1 MGRPRQFDESA
12 LLDVAIELFWTDGF
26 DSTSVEGVSSA
37 SGVGNGSIY
46 AAYGSKM
53 GLFLMAF
60 RRYCE
65 RRAEFVHEVLRA
77 NPGPPRTAVRAFFD
91 AVIADCLAHPN
102 RRGCLMLNSIGQL
115 GHRVPEV
122 IAISD
127 LTTARMETH
136 VADRLRADITRKAL
150 GENELA
156 ALSSHI
162 VLVSQGLIQL
172 SRLDVPRQRLH
183 DVAEISCAA
192 VPQ

>member
-12 LLDVAIELFWTDGF
+12 LLDVAIEMFWTDGF
-26 DSTSVEGVSSA
+26 EGTSVEGVSSA

-46 AAYGSKM
+46 AAYGSKT
-53 GLFLMAF
+53 GLFLSAF

-65 RRAEFVHEVLRA
+65 RRAEYVHAALHA
-77 NPGPPRTAVRAFFD
+77 DPGPPRAAVRAFFD
-91 AVIADCLAHPN
+91 AVIADCLAHPK

-122 IAISD
+122 VAIGD
-127 LTTARMETH
+127 RTTARMETH
-136 VADRLRADITRKAL
+136 VAERLRADIPRKVL
-150 GENELA
+150 DERELA
-156 ALSSHI
+156 VLSAHI

-172 SRLDVPRQRLH
+172 SRLGTSRQRLRE
-183 DVAEISCAA
+183 VAEISCAA

>member
-26 DSTSVEGVSSA
+26 DSTSVEGVSSV

-53 GLFLMAF
+53 GLFLTAF

-65 RRAEFVHEVLRA
+65 RRAEYVHAALHA
-77 NPGPPRTAVRAFFD
+77 APGPPRTVVRAFFD
-91 AVIADCLAHPN
+91 AVIADCLAYPN
-102 RRGCLMLNSIGQL
+102 RRGCLMINSVAQL

-122 IAISD
+122 VAIGD
-127 LTTARMETH
+127 RTTARMETH
-136 VADRLRADITRKAL
+136 VAERLGADIPRKVL
-150 GENELA
+150 DENELA
-156 ALSSHI
+156 TLSAHI

-172 SRLDVPRQRLH
+172 SRLGASRQRLH

>member
-12 LLDVAIELFWTDGF
+12 LLDAAIELFWTDGF

-46 AAYGSKM
+46 AAYGSKL
-53 GLFLMAF
+53 GLFLAAF

-65 RRAEFVHEVLRA
+65 RRADLVHAALHA

-91 AVIADCLAHPN
+91 AVIVDCLAHPN

-115 GHRVPEV
+115 GHRVPDV
-122 IAISD
+122 IAIAD
-127 LTTARMETH
+127 RTTARMESH
-136 VADRLRADITRKAL
+136 VADRLRADIPRKVL
-150 GENELA
+150 DEKELA

-172 SRLDVPRQRLH
+172 SRLDVSRQRLD
-183 DVAEISCAA
+183 DVAEIACAA
-192 VPQ
+192 IPQ